1 MPLEGDT
8 NIWYNLVSFLLI
20 LLLSIT
26 KSNFPYLQNLI
37 RMLMK
42 SWRLPFHHTPFRD
55 YLFLALQI
63 G

>member
-1 MPLEGDT
+1 MPLVGDT
-8 NIWYNLVSFLLI
+8 NIWYNLVSFLL
-20 LLLSIT
+20 LLSSIT

-42 SWRLPFHHTPFRD
+42 SWSLPFHHTPFRD

-63 G
+63 R